1 MRALLNSKNNQK
13 IELKSHHPSPQDS
26 SYRKT
31 FREVKLGVEGT
42 SILESKNESAE
53 SYSRASSLPVPLTP
67 SLEASLLGKFTN
79 IEDLIA
85 KPLRDED
92 RWPQYAFPDIIAK
105 SFENPDDWRDAK

>member
-13 IELKSHHPSPQDS
+13 IEPKSQNRSPQDS
-26 SYRKT
+26 SGRKT

-53 SYSRASSLPVPLTP
+53 SYPRPSSLPFPP
-67 SLEASLLGKFTN
+67 SPTLKANLLEKFTN
-79 IEDLIA
+79 IKDLIA

-92 RWPQYAFPDIIAK
+92 RWPPNAFPDIIAK
-105 SFENPDDWRDAK
+105 SSEKPDDWRDAK